1 MKKTNPVT
9 AKTIAASRAKARS
22 LAAERKC
29 LGINLDGAAK
39 IDVEECKRHDVD
51 VPSCMLSAIA
61 VETPEEREAF
71 ESLERRQRDPQDC
84 DNRQVKINAMA
95 AIARQCPTTSIEG
108 ICALL
113 VDAGYEIKT
122 NCSLN

>member
-1 MKKTNPVT
+1 MSNCT
-9 AKTIAASRAKARS
+9 
-22 LAAERKC
+22 
-29 LGINLDGAAK
+29 
-39 IDVEECKRHDVD
+39 
-51 VPSCMLSAIA
+51 
-61 VETPEEREAF
+61 ETPEEREAF
-71 ESLERRQRDPQDC
+71 ELLERRQRDPQVC